1 MTETTLTIRRPDDFH
16 VHLRDGDMLKAVAPY
31 TARSFGRALVMPNT
45 KPPVTTTAKARAYRD
60 AVLDAVPPGSDFNP
74 LMALYLT
81 DATDPDDLEAGFKD
95 GVLTAAKLYPA
106 GATTNSDQ
114 GVTDLQ
120 SLVPVLERLQR
131 LGMVLSIHGEVA
143 DEDVD
148 IFDRE
153 AVFIDRVLIPL
164 RRNFPGLKIVL
175 EHLTTARAVD
185 YVLAESQH
193 GTIAGTLTAHHLWI
207 NRNAMFLGGLR
218 PHAYCLPVAK
228 REKDRLALVAAATSG
243 ARMFFLGTDSA
254 PHPRTA
260 KETDGG
266 KGGIFTAP
274 SALALYAQLFDEQGA
289 LDRFEAFAAENGA
302 AFYGLTPNKGTVRLE
317 KLAAEVEDDFKPILT
332 ASGAEIIPFFC
343 PAPLLWRQSADL

>member
-1 MTETTLTIRRPDDFH
+1 MIQQTLTLRRPDDFH
-16 VHLRDGDMLKAVAPY
+16 VHLRDGEMLAAVAPL
-31 TARSFGRALVMPNT
+31 TAQAFGRALVMPNL
-45 KPPVTTTAKARAYRD
+45 KPPVTTTAQARAYRE
-60 AVLDAVPPGSDFNP
+60 AVRAAVPEGIDFQP

-143 DEDVD
+143 DENVD

-153 AVFIDRVLIPL
+153 AVFIDRVLVPL

-175 EHLTTARAVD
+175 EHLTTRRAVD

-193 GTIAGTLTAHHLWI
+193 GALAGTITAHHLWI
-207 NRNAMFLGGLR
+207 NRNAMFQGGMR
-218 PHAYCLPVAK
+218 PYAYCLPVAK
-228 REKDRLALVAAATSG
+228 REEDRLALVAAATSG
-243 ARMFFLGTDSA
+243 ARMFFLGTDTA
-254 PHPRTA
+254 PHPSTA
-260 KETDGG
+260 KECDGA
-266 KGGIFTAP
+266 KGGIFSAP
-274 SALALYAQLFDEQGA
+274 IALALYAQVFDEQGA
-289 LDRFEAFAAENGA
+289 LEQLEAFASENGA
-302 AFYGLTPNKGTVRLE
+302 TFYGLSPNKGSVTLE
-317 KLAAEVEDDFKPILT
+317 RVPEDVGDLKPILT
-332 ASGAEIIPFFC
+332 ASGAEIVPFSC
-343 PAPLLWRQSADL
+343 PAPLLWRLSAA